1 MGSYMGSYMA
11 AETRISLQNL
21 FQATVLV
28 VAANLTFFLMVF
40 VVDASIDHRVL
51 YEKLAGA
58 AALGVIDDRDYPADL
73 ATYSDRYTDCVA
85 LGLNL
90 VDEPDRTAFGL
101 MRDTEI
107 AKVDGLNA
115 CSALMMMIK
124 DKKSVSA
131 MNYGRYWHGYQILS
145 KPFLRFGDI
154 RNLRYILACL
164 VIGAVFAFS
173 TIVAIGF
180 AGTINGV
187 FQGLWFGLGYLLLTD
202 GANLGN
208 VFTHSLSLLAIFSM
222 PLAVFWAIKAGVGRS
237 LFLMAVAVGSV
248 NAFFDLLFNPPLGL
262 STLVVATVAALTD
275 KDLSARDVIR
285 IIGVLSFGWAAGF
298 FGTYICR
305 FAIAAL
311 LSDSPLTTLQQIF
324 AAGMFRVS
332 GIEEKIETVMFWAT
346 IKNFGYPMLKPSF
359 AVFVVVTAAFAA
371 ALPGL
376 GYRAKTRPYFLAL
389 LAPAFIS
396 VLWFEVFRNHSQH
409 HHWFT
414 YRSASFSLVCLAA
427 AVIFSFSKKPRPSEI
442 EAPGSQRSSVV
453 QPGELYV

>member
-1 MGSYMGSYMA
+1 MGSYFA

-21 FQATVLV
+21 FQAAVLV
-28 VAANLTFFLMVF
+28 IAANLTFFLMVF

-90 VDEPDRTAFGL
+90 VDGPDRRAFGL

-115 CSALMMMIK
+115 CSALMMMVK

-131 MNYGRYWHGYQILS
+131 VNYGRYWHGYQILL

-180 AGTINGV
+180 TSNINGV
-187 FQGLWFGLGYLLLTD
+187 FKGLWFGLGYLLLTD

-222 PLAVFWAIKAGVGRS
+222 PLAVFWAIKAGVGRP

-262 STLVVATVAALTD
+262 STLVIATVAASTD

-285 IIGVLSFGWAAGF
+285 IIAVLSFGWAAGF
-298 FGTYICR
+298 FGAYICR

-324 AAGMFRVS
+324 TAGMFRVS
-332 GIEEKIETVMFWAT
+332 GIEEKIEPVMFWAT

-359 AVFVVVTAAFAA
+359 AIFVVVTAAFAA
-371 ALPGL
+371 ALPVL
-376 GYRAKTRPYFLAL
+376 GYRARPRPYFLAL

-396 VLWFEVFRNHSQH
+396 VLWFEILRNHSQH

-427 AVIFSFSKKPRPSEI
+427 AVIFSFSKKPRPGEI
-442 EAPGSQRSSVV
+442 EAPGAQRSSVV

>member
-1 MGSYMGSYMA
+1 MSSYMA
-11 AETRISLQNL
+11 AEARISLLNL
-21 FQATVLV
+21 FQGAVLV
-28 VAANLTFFLMVF
+28 VAANLAFFLLVF
-40 VVDASIDHRVL
+40 VVDASINHRIL

-58 AALGVIDDRDYPADL
+58 AALGIIDDRDYPADL
-73 ATYSDRYTDCVA
+73 ATYSDRYTDCAA

-90 VDEPDRTAFGL
+90 VDEPDRKAFGL
-101 MRDTEI
+101 MRDSEI

-115 CSALMMMIK
+115 CSALMMMVK
-124 DKKSVSA
+124 DKKTVSA
-131 MNYGRYWHGYQILS
+131 MNYSRYWHGYQILS

-173 TIVAIGF
+173 TIIAIGF
-180 AGTINGV
+180 TGTVSGV

-222 PLAVFWAIKAGVGRS
+222 PLAVFWAIKAGVRRP

-262 STLVVATVAALTD
+262 STLVVATVAASAD
-275 KDLSARDVIR
+275 KNLSARDIFR
-285 IIGVLSFGWAAGF
+285 IIAVLSFGWAAGF

-311 LSDSPLTTLQQIF
+311 LSDTPLTTLQQIF
-324 AAGMFRVS
+324 TAGMFRVS
-332 GIEEKIETVMFWAT
+332 GIEEKIEPVMLWAT
-346 IKNFGYPMLKPSF
+346 IKNFGYPMLRPSF
-359 AVFVVVTAAFAA
+359 AVFVVITAVFAA
-371 ALPGL
+371 ALPAL
-376 GYRAKTRPYFLAL
+376 GYRAKPRPYLLAL

-396 VLWFEVFRNHSQH
+396 VLWFEILRNHSQH

-427 AVIFSFSKKPRPSEI
+427 AVIFSFSRKLGPGEI
-442 EAPGSQRSSVV
+442 EAPDSRKSSVV

>member
-1 MGSYMGSYMA
+1 MSSYMA
-11 AETRISLQNL
+11 AEARISLLNL
-21 FQATVLV
+21 FQGAVLV
-28 VAANLTFFLMVF
+28 VAANLAFFLMVF
-40 VVDASIDHRVL
+40 VVDATINHRIL
-51 YEKLAGA
+51 YEKLASA

-90 VDEPDRTAFGL
+90 VDGPDRRAFGL

-115 CSALMMMIK
+115 CSALMMMVK

-131 MNYGRYWHGYQILS
+131 VNYGRYWHGYQILS

-164 VIGAVFAFS
+164 VIGAVFTFS
-173 TIVAIGF
+173 TIIAIGF
-180 AGTINGV
+180 TGTVSGV

-222 PLAVFWAIKAGVGRS
+222 PLAVFWAIKAGVRRS

-262 STLVVATVAALTD
+262 STL
-275 KDLSARDVIR
+275 
-285 IIGVLSFGWAAGF
+285 
-298 FGTYICR
+298 
-305 FAIAAL
+305 
-311 LSDSPLTTLQQIF
+311 
-324 AAGMFRVS
+324 
-332 GIEEKIETVMFWAT
+332 
-346 IKNFGYPMLKPSF
+346 
-359 AVFVVVTAAFAA
+359 
-371 ALPGL
+371 
-376 GYRAKTRPYFLAL
+376 GYRVKPRPYLLAL

-396 VLWFEVFRNHSQH
+396 ALWFEIFRNHSQH

-427 AVIFSFSKKPRPSEI
+427 AVIFSFSRKLRPGEI
-442 EAPGSQRSSVV
+442 EAPGSRKSSVV
-453 QPGELYV
+453 QPGELYG